1 MNRYRA
7 LNDYLKDRFGKKV
20 YKLALDVGGTCPN
33 RDGTKGT
40 GGCLFCSLGGSG
52 EFAEK
57 GTDVR
62 EQIRRAKTRLHNK
75 VPADGGYIAYFQ
87 SFTNTYAPLA
97 VLRERFFA
105 ALEDPD
111 VVALS
116 VATRPDCLPEDVIA
130 LLKELN
136 AVKPVWVE
144 LGLQTSKPETAKLIN
159 RCYENDDY
167 TQAVGRL
174 NEAGIEVITHV
185 ILGLPGETAEDMKAT
200 VRFACAPGIQGIKL
214 QLLHVLSGARL
225 AELPYEPM
233 TKERY
238 FEALSACLEEI
249 PPKVV
254 IHRLTGDGD
263 KRLLLAPLWSA
274 DKHRVLN
281 DLHAYLEKNDIIQ
294 GRKYHG

>member
-1 MNRYRA
+1 MYYQS
-7 LNDYLKDRFGKKV
+7 LNAYLQSRFHRKV
-20 YKLALDVGGTCPN
+20 YKIALDVGGTCPN

-62 EQIRRAKTRLHNK
+62 EQIRRAKLRLQSK
-75 VPADGGYIAYFQ
+75 VPEDGGYIAYFQ
-87 SFTNTYAPLA
+87 SFTNTYAPVP

-144 LGLQTSKPETAKLIN
+144 LGLQTSKPETVKLIN
-159 RCYENDDY
+159 RCYENDEY

-185 ILGLPGETAEDMKAT
+185 ILGLPGETPEDMKAT
-200 VRFACAPGIQGIKL
+200 VRFACAPGIRGIKL
-214 QLLHVLSGARL
+214 QLLHVLSGTKL
-225 AELPYEPM
+225 AELPYEPL
-233 TKERY
+233 TKEQY
-238 FEALSACLEEI
+238 FEVLGACLEEI
-249 PPKVV
+249 PPEVV

-281 DLHAYLEKNDIIQ
+281 DLNAYLEKNDIIQ